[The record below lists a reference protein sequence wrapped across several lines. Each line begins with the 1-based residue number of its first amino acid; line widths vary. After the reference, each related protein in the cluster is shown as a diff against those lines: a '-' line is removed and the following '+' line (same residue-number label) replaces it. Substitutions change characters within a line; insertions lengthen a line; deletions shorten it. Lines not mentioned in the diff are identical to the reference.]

1 MSQHP
6 ISTRVH
12 QQKITTLADT
22 GATDTLIRISDVPP
36 NLPILASKGLHVAL
50 PNGSVIQSIAS
61 TKFAIAPAGPRIDA
75 HVFRDADLSTSLT
88 AIAPLCAQDCTA
100 TFSKNSVTIR
110 DKDGTVILDAPKPTN
125 ELLWQLPLPVHACS
139 QANLVLR
146 HDLDADYV
154 RFSHACFGSPAVSTL
169 LNAVRRNWLIGYP
182 RLSAKMITE
191 NMPNPVATA
200 QGHLDRTRRG
210 MRSTQPKPPTPPAA
224 PTTDDETPYVED
236 EYQHIFTKII
246 SALSISHADTTGRF
260 PHISQ
265 SGHQYILLSIWC
277 GYIHFELMKDRSK
290 GEYVKA

>member
-1 MSQHP
+1 
-6 ISTRVH
+6 
-12 QQKITTLADT
+12 
-22 GATDTLIRISDVPP
+22 
-36 NLPILASKGLHVAL
+36 
-50 PNGSVIQSIAS
+50 
-61 TKFAIAPAGPRIDA
+61 
-75 HVFRDADLSTSLT
+75 
-88 AIAPLCAQDCTA
+88 
-100 TFSKNSVTIR
+100 
-110 DKDGTVILDAPKPTN
+110 
-125 ELLWQLPLPVHACS
+125 
-139 QANLVLR
+139 
-146 HDLDADYV
+146 
-154 RFSHACFGSPAVSTL
+154 
-169 LNAVRRNWLIGYP
+169 
-182 RLSAKMITE
+182 MITE

-290 GEYVKA
+290 GEYVKAYKATIAFYATSVRANSSNKDFFRSFFQYSIL